1 MGQAELVRL
10 YNIQQKI
17 KQQSELYY
25 KDKPIVRKDD
35 AVTLHKILRFAED
48 LFPDYSVMLYS
59 EKSERIYISENVA
72 DLFQYSSKNIVEL
85 SDEDFLGKIHPDDLR
100 PIREAMEKVYELE
113 LNGNYDHASLRYK
126 MNLRYQLLE
135 QSYAHITYEAVTIQ
149 YEGMYADIVLLKNVT
164 HEQSFYRVELVVF
177 QKTRSG
183 LEQVCHFVP
192 KANKDTITPREKE
205 IIQWILA
212 GLTTSEMANRMGISV
227 NTVKNHRSKLFRKI
241 NIKSSLQLITYAR
254 KENIG

>member
-17 KQQSELYY
+17 KQQSEVYY
-25 KDKPIVRKDD
+25 KDKPVVRKDD
-35 AVTLHKILRFAED
+35 AITLHKILRFAEE

-72 DLFQYSSKNIVEL
+72 DLFQYSSKSIVEL
-85 SDEDFLGKIHPDDLR
+85 SDEDFLGKIHPDDLQ
-100 PIREAMEKVYELE
+100 PIREAMEKVYDLE
-113 LNGNYDHASLRYK
+113 LNGNYDHASIRYK

-135 QSYAHITYEAVTIQ
+135 SYAHITYEAITIQ
-149 YEGMYADIVLLKNVT
+149 YEGMHADIVLLKNVT
-164 HEQSFYRVELVVF
+164 NEQSFYRVELTVF
-177 QKTRSG
+177 QKTKSG
-183 LEQVCHFVP
+183 LEQICHFIP
-192 KANKDTITPREKE
+192 KASKDAITPREKE
-205 IIQWILA
+205 IIQWTLA
-212 GLTTSEMANRMGISV
+212 GLTSSEMANRMGISV
-227 NTVKNHRSKLFRKI
+227 NTVKNHRNKLFKKI